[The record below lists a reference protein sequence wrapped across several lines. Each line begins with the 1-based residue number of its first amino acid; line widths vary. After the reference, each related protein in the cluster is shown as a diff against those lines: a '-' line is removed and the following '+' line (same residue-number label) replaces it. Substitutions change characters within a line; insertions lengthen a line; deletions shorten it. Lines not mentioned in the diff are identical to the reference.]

1 MEVDAAGLCAII
13 RACHK
18 TNVSRLKFGDVDV
31 TFGQDSIVS
40 HETALFGPTVLTNQE
55 PLGSG
60 PVSMELAADQKAI
73 MEDAAESELM
83 ITNPEAWEQH
93 NVDRIVHQNRSMDG

>member
-1 MEVDAAGLCAII
+1 MLMEIDAVGLCAII

-31 TFGQDSIVS
+31 TFGRESIVDNVS
-40 HETALFGPTVLTNQE
+40 HETPMFGPTE

-60 PVSMELAADQKAI
+60 PVSVELAADQKAI
-73 MEDAAESELM
+73 MEDAAEAELM
-83 ITNPEAWEQH
+83 INNPEAWEQQ